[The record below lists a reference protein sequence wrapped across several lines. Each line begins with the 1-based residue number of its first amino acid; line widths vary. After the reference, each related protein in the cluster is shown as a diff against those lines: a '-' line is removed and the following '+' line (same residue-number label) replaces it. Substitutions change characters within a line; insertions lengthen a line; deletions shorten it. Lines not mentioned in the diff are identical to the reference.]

1 MSDRENIAR
10 LRAVYTALG
19 DLAKEVVF
27 VGGATVLLYANRP
40 ASDTRPTDDVDILIE
55 LLHYPDYA
63 AVEERLRAMGF
74 VNDTESGV
82 ICRYIVQ
89 GIVVDVMPTSPGI
102 LGFSN
107 RWYPEAF
114 QHAIEATIGTG
125 HTIQIFTAPYFLA
138 SKLEAFR
145 DRGGND
151 GRMSTDFEDIV
162 YVWNNRTTLWNE
174 LRAAPEN
181 VRRYL
186 QAAYA
191 RLLEEAY
198 IDEWIG
204 AHLDYAEQDRVN
216 HILEN
221 LRGFIKS

>member
-1 MSDRENIAR
+1 
-10 LRAVYTALG
+10 
-19 DLAKEVVF
+19 
-27 VGGATVLLYANRP
+27 
-40 ASDTRPTDDVDILIE
+40 
-55 LLHYPDYA
+55 
-63 AVEERLRAMGF
+63 
-74 VNDTESGV
+74 
-82 ICRYIVQ
+82 
-89 GIVVDVMPTSPGI
+89 
-102 LGFSN
+102 
-107 RWYPEAF
+107 
-114 QHAIEATIGTG
+114 
-125 HTIQIFTAPYFLA
+125 
-138 SKLEAFR
+138 
-145 DRGGND
+145 
-151 GRMSTDFEDIV
+151 MSTDFEDIV

>member
-1 MSDRENIAR
+1 VSDRENIAR
-10 LRAVYTALG
+10 LRAVNHALG

-27 VGGATVLLYANRP
+27 VGGATVSLYATRP
-40 ASDTRPTDDVDILIE
+40 TGDTRPTDDVDILIE

-114 QHAIEATIGTG
+114 KHAIEATIGTG
-125 HTIQIFTAPYFLA
+125 YIIRIFTAPYFLA

-145 DRGGND
+145 DRGGSD

-162 YVWNNRTTLWNE
+162 YVWNNRTTLWEE
-174 LRAAPEN
+174 LRAAPDN
-181 VRRYL
+181 VRQYL
-186 QAAYA
+186 QTEYTQ
-191 RLLEEAY
+191 LLEELY

-216 HILEN
+216 YILEN
-221 LRGFIKS
+221 LGRFIER